1 MLVSISSIKTT
12 GIQNQILKKIEAI
25 SDKERVEVE
34 PQLGYFTWAIMF
46 YHVTRTPLN
55 FSFEECLVSIVA
67 NVLSS
72 LSVSSFV
79 SLFSFSRNCAPFH
92 QNSNTVHVS

>member
-46 YHVTRTPLN
+46 YHVTRTPPN

-67 NVLSS
+67 ECSFKSQCFFFCKFNF
-72 LSVSSFV
+72 LSVGIV
-79 SLFSFSRNCAPFH
+79 LLF
-92 QNSNTVHVS
+92 TKI